1 MPLGFRDGVWWLR
14 ARLATIIDG
23 PGLSL
28 DTITRQIGSGGT
40 DFDIEQAAGIGDS
53 RPLARLSLREV
64 VPPGRDIAFDP
75 TLHSPPG
82 VKLLPGWLTEFRR
95 AAYQRSRQGR
105 DAE

>member
-1 MPLGFRDGVWWLR
+1 MWWLR

-40 DFDIEQAAGIGDS
+40 DFDIEQAAGTGDS